1 MRIQKYL
8 RMCGVTSRRKAE
20 MLVKSGKVSV
30 NGLVIHDFIDVSDE
44 DEVRVEGKEVSFK
57 NKVYY
62 MFNKPKGY
70 ITTKNDPQGRKT
82 IFDLLDIEPD
92 VFPIGRL
99 DTDTEGLLLLTND
112 GEVAQRLLHP
122 KYEVPRIYEALI
134 MPQIGD
140 DEVENLERGIS
151 LPYGYTAK
159 MKVKILFSDN
169 KSTKI
174 RIEIKEGKKR
184 EIRRT
189 FKFLG
194 YSIISLKRLSFGPIK
209 MDARLKIGG
218 YRMLKDFEIK
228 QLLEYVGIENETQ
241 HGSHRKTVEGG

>member
-1 MRIQKYL
+1 
-8 RMCGVTSRRKAE
+8 MCGVTSRRKAE

-44 DEVRVEGKEVSFK
+44 DDVQVEGKEISFK
-57 NKVYY
+57 DKVYY
-62 MFNKPKGY
+62 MLNKPKGY

-82 IFDLLDIEPD
+82 IFDLLNIEPD

-99 DTDTEGLLLLTND
+99 DTETEGLLLLTND

-159 MKVKILFSDN
+159 MKVKILFNDN

-209 MDARLKIGG
+209 MDTQLKNGG

-228 QLLEYVGIENETQ
+228 RLIKYIGIENETQ

>member
-194 YSIISLKRLSFGPIK
+194 YSIVSLKRLSFGPIK

>member
-44 DEVRVEGKEVSFK
+44 DEVRVEGKEVSLK